1 MLNGPPPY
9 VLVARIGSILGMS
22 FAISIGL
29 LLLIGGSV
37 VPSLV
42 AFAAFAP
49 AFGLMVFVE
58 RFAEAHRYEGA
69 PPEA

>member
-1 MLNGPPPY
+1 MLNELPPY

-22 FAISIGL
+22 FALAIGL

-37 VPSLV
+37 VPSVV
-42 AFAAFAP
+42 AFAAFFP

-58 RFAEAHRYEGA
+58 RLAEGRSDRPT
-69 PPEA
+69 PPDS